1 MANTQTDKPLSVR
14 ALRAA
19 NANRLPGGAGRVANF
34 PTKLRGA
41 LITLDGRQF
50 YEVDGYATTFNQPY
64 KMWDE
69 FGPFTEVAD
78 PHMLDGSLARGPDV
92 AFLTNHKGM
101 TMARTKNGSLE
112 LGKDDHGLKIHALL
126 NIDRTDVKDLA
137 SAISD
142 NLIDEMSFAFLLTD
156 GEWNDDYTEFR
167 ILEADINRG
176 DVSAVNFGANPY
188 TSIGARAQDFFA
200 TLEQLPTALRA
211 EAVSTILS
219 GDDGTAVMR
228 AAVTLTNQSA
238 ERYKRA
244 AGVLAGI
251 KDWDIEDLTGEDAD
265 ASTGEFASDAD
276 RQASQERLLA
286 MVASDDEEI
295 PADKQSDGKTEQKSA
310 NRSGDTVTL
319 YANRW
324 DMLTDESV

>member
-1 MANTQTDKPLSVR
+1 MADTKTDKPNSVR

-19 NANRLPGGAGRVANF
+19 SANRLPGGAGRVTAF

-41 LITLDGRQF
+41 LVTVNGKQF
-50 YEVDGYATTFNQPY
+50 FEVDGYATTFNQPY
-64 KMWDE
+64 KMYDE
-69 FGPFTEVAD
+69 FGPFTEIAD
-78 PHMLDGSLARGPDV
+78 SHMLDGSLARGPDV
-92 AFLTNHKGM
+92 AFLTNHKGI

-156 GEWNDDYTEFR
+156 GEWNDDFTTFT

-188 TSIGARAQDFFA
+188 TSIGARAQEFFRA
-200 TLEQLPTALRA
+200 LEEMPNPLRA
-211 EAVSTILS
+211 EAVSMILS
-219 GDDGTAVMR
+219 GDDGRSIMR
-228 AAVTLTNQSA
+228 AAVTLTHESG
-238 ERYKRA
+238 ERYARA
-244 AGVLAGI
+244 ADVLAGFAE
-251 KDWDIEDLTGEDAD
+251 WDIEDLTGDGEN
-265 ASTGEFASDAD
+265 ASTGEFADAD
-276 RQASQERLLA
+276 SRASKERLAA
-286 MVASDDEEI
+286 MVASDEHEI
-295 PADKQSDGKTEQKSA
+295 PAEQSGGETVEKGASHPD
-310 NRSGDTVTL
+310 DTVKL

-324 DMLTDESV
+324 EMLADESV

>member
-1 MANTQTDKPLSVR
+1 MADTKTDKPNSVR

-19 NANRLPGGAGRVANF
+19 SANRLPGGAGRVTAF

-41 LITLDGRQF
+41 LVTVNGKQF
-50 YEVDGYATTFNQPY
+50 FEVDGYATTFNQPY
-64 KMWDE
+64 KMYDE
-69 FGPFTEVAD
+69 FGPFTEIAD
-78 PHMLDGSLARGPDV
+78 SHMLDLSLARGPDV
-92 AFLTNHKGM
+92 AFLTNHKGI

-142 NLIDEMSFAFLLTD
+142 NLIDEMSFAFLLSD
-156 GEWNDDYTEFR
+156 GEWNDDFTTFT

-176 DVSAVNFGANPY
+176 DVSAVNYGANPY
-188 TSIGARAQDFFA
+188 TSIGARAQEFFA
-200 TLEQLPTALRA
+200 TLETLPNPLRA

-219 GDDGTAVMR
+219 GDDGRSIMR
-228 AAVTLTNQSA
+228 AAVTLTRQSA
-238 ERYKRA
+238 ERYTRA
-244 AGVLAGI
+244 ADVLKGI

-276 RQASQERLLA
+276 RQASQERLAA
-286 MVASDDEEI
+286 MVASDEHEI
-295 PADKQSDGKTEQKSA
+295 PAEQSGGETVAKGASHPD
-310 NRSGDTVTL
+310 DTVKL

-324 DMLTDESV
+324 EMLADESV